1 MQPYVA
7 TAREFR
13 WVLVAML
20 IVVWG
25 AGLVASVVEYRS
37 TYQSE
42 ATIWAVRAAPARSV
56 TDPDDPNIAL
66 IQTAAAQQAEVLKQ
80 LLQTRSFLADVVGR
94 TSLKEAFDRA
104 ANQDQYLDD
113 IRKRFRVET
122 LGTSLIRVSYAAH
135 DPATPSEL
143 VKTALVVRAERL
155 EQSRQASSAALTLLY
170 QRQLDFAQ
178 QQALDAQKA
187 FDGFNQSHTAP
198 LGEADQHVLAQ
209 LRLNLDFALVRLSD
223 LKARA
228 EQAQLAPALLE
239 VSGVEFQI
247 VDEPRVEANPSGGER
262 PAITIAAVALA
273 AGAAL
278 ATLLVLIGTLLGV
291 RGPRRAPAAAEP
303 ATSDAAVTPA
313 ADRSRR
319 VEAISSTGR

>member
-1 MQPYVA
+1 
-7 TAREFR
+7 
-13 WVLVAML
+13 
-20 IVVWG
+20 
-25 AGLVASVVEYRS
+25 
-37 TYQSE
+37 
-42 ATIWAVRAAPARSV
+42 
-56 TDPDDPNIAL
+56 
-66 IQTAAAQQAEVLKQ
+66 
-80 LLQTRSFLADVVGR
+80 R

-198 LGEADQHVLAQ
+198 L
-209 LRLNLDFALVRLSD
+209 
-223 LKARA
+223 
-228 EQAQLAPALLE
+228 
-239 VSGVEFQI
+239 
-247 VDEPRVEANPSGGER
+247 
-262 PAITIAAVALA
+262 
-273 AGAAL
+273 